1 MPETYNYNQNSGQQP
16 MYNPPQYQP
25 QAGME
30 PPPGYVQKSRVA
42 AGILAILLGTYG
54 IHSFYLGNTSRG
66 LLQLLLSLFTCGI
79 GAIVMFIWGIVDGV
93 RILDGRIN
101 TDAREPRTRKSP
113 KSPSP
118 RQRSPSRPLPRRRPP
133 RPTPMPARCP
143 I

>member
-66 LLQLLLSLFTCGI
+66 LLQLLLSLFTCLLYTSHQMVGQPPDK
-79 GAIVMFIWGIVDGV
+79 AHRVDEHHRFAAGQ
-93 RILDGRIN
+93 L
-101 TDAREPRTRKSP
+101 
-113 KSPSP
+113 
-118 RQRSPSRPLPRRRPP
+118 
-133 RPTPMPARCP
+133 
-143 I
+143 